1 MALIADSGGVYGL
14 YDAKDR
20 NHAAL
25 ETTFDRE
32 RGPVVVSAAILGEI
46 DYLLRARLSPPAAL
60 HFLTDLHQGVFA
72 LEPFTAF
79 DLTRCRII
87 LEQYHDLHLG
97 LCDAAVMATAERLG
111 TDRILTVDE
120 RHFRAVCT
128 AKGLPFTLLPADEPS
143 R

>member
-25 ETTFDRE
+25 EAAFDRE

-46 DYLLRARLSPPAAL
+46 DYLLRARLSAPAAL
-60 HFLTDLHQGVFA
+60 HFLTDLQQGVFA
-72 LEPFTAF
+72 LEPFSSS
-79 DLTRCRII
+79 DLTRCLAI
-87 LEQYHDLHLG
+87 LEQYQDLNLG

-111 TDRILTVDE
+111 TDRILTVDV

-128 AKGLPFTLLPADEPS
+128 TKGLPFTLLPADA
-143 R
+143 